1 MKLCTFALFMLFTAA
16 FVCDPVASRSSYKKK
31 LPNGDKT
38 IGGSTALGHS
48 NDSGG
53 GARNAFGQAFASAG
67 LKWTQELCKADTDGD
82 GQTNGFELG
91 DPNCC
96 FCEGA
101 TPAITE
107 DLSHPGKASS
117 TSSRAAAE
125 TKECPPCS
133 SGTSNHG
140 NIKSNFFTLVFA
152 TLASTLALIMFR

>member
-96 FCEGA
+96 FIEGA
-101 TPAITE
+101 TPA
-107 DLSHPGKASS
+107 
-117 TSSRAAAE
+117 
-125 TKECPPCS
+125 
-133 SGTSNHG
+133 NHRRL
-140 NIKSNFFTLVFA
+140 KSP
-152 TLASTLALIMFR
+152 R